1 MNSPFQIRRCV
12 IDDLPALLPLWR
24 SMEFPAAELEKRFA
38 EFQVAVDGQGQLLG
52 AIGFSMTGKHGWIR
66 HEAFVDFGLADE
78 LRGWFWQR
86 LQKLAT
92 NHGLHRLWTREDS
105 HFWRELEFLPAETAA
120 LEKLPAEWR
129 ADADKHPWL
138 TLPLPAEVAMQK
150 LAQTGDVE
158 ALLQLHRDEAAATEA
173 RVKFVR
179 SLATGVALLLALFVG
194 ALLVYVFR
202 RDPGML
208 RHFFGGQ

>member
-1 MNSPFQIRRCV
+1 
-12 IDDLPALLPLWR
+12 
-24 SMEFPAAELEKRFA
+24 
-38 EFQVAVDGQGQLLG
+38 
-52 AIGFSMTGKHGWIR
+52 
-66 HEAFVDFGLADE
+66 
-78 LRGWFWQR
+78 
-86 LQKLAT
+86 
-92 NHGLHRLWTREDS
+92 
-105 HFWRELEFLPAETAA
+105 
-120 LEKLPAEWR
+120 
-129 ADADKHPWL
+129 
-138 TLPLPAEVAMQK
+138 LPLPAEVAMQK